1 MSFTFSQ
8 FLCYPFDDSPIL
20 QALLLRGYPPPLSK
34 WCDNPLSSVLG
45 HIQLQE
51 TRPFFDFPT
60 FRHVP
65 GSVIGLATAPV
76 PPPATHPGRRSISAE
91 SGGQL
96 VTNSFSWSGLKL
108 KDSNQGFIF
117 ANPAG
122 MIQNNSWFS
131 SKSGWK
137 SSLILKNG
145 IKLSIVL
152 HIYNSFFFWQIPFH
166 DGARLLQGNN
176 LRMQP
181 WIQLLGCIPLT
192 TQPRH
197 QQEKDET

>member
-1 MSFTFSQ
+1 MHKKDSGSYAYQFYRRLKTIKHVVYILAVPMLSFRWFSHSACTSSA
-8 FLCYPFDDSPIL
+8 LVIPLHYPSDVITP
-20 QALLLRGYPPPLSK
+20 YPVF
-34 WCDNPLSSVLG
+34 WVASSC
-45 HIQLQE
+45 E
-51 TRPFFDFPT
+51 KRPTFFDFPT

-76 PPPATHPGRRSISAE
+76 PPPATHTGRRSISAE

-131 SKSGWK
+131 SKFGWK
-137 SSLILKNG
+137 SSFD
-145 IKLSIVL
+145 S
-152 HIYNSFFFWQIPFH
+152 
-166 DGARLLQGNN
+166 
-176 LRMQP
+176 
-181 WIQLLGCIPLT
+181 
-192 TQPRH
+192 
-197 QQEKDET
+197 QEWNYINCL

>member
-1 MSFTFSQ
+1 MSVVYILAVHTLSFRWFSHSAGT
-8 FLCYPFDDSPIL
+8 PS
-20 QALLLRGYPPPLSK
+20 ALKLPSAIQVMWEPTPAADRTCMPLECFGSHPAAR
-34 WCDNPLSSVLG
+34 N
-45 HIQLQE
+45 E
-51 TRPFFDFPT
+51 TLFFDFPT

-76 PPPATHPGRRSISAE
+76 PPPATHTGRRSISAE

-131 SKSGWK
+131 SKFGWK

-152 HIYNSFFFWQIPFH
+152 HMYNSFFFGKSPFMMVQ
-166 DGARLLQGNN
+166 DFCKRGTIRECNPESN
-176 LRMQP
+176 Y
-181 WIQLLGCIPLT
+181 
-192 TQPRH
+192 
-197 QQEKDET
+197 

>member
-1 MSFTFSQ
+1 MILPFCRHSFCAQVT
-8 FLCYPFDDSPIL
+8 LRYPSDVRTHPSCRPHMHAPWVL
-20 QALLLRGYPPPLSK
+20 WVA
-34 WCDNPLSSVLG
+34 SSCKK
-45 HIQLQE
+45 
-51 TRPFFDFPT
+51 RDPFFRLSDFPT

-76 PPPATHPGRRSISAE
+76 PPPATHTGRRSISAE

-131 SKSGWK
+131 SKFGWK

-152 HIYNSFFFWQIPFH
+152 HMYNSFFFGKSPFMMVQ
-166 DGARLLQGNN
+166 DFCKRGTIRECNPESN
-176 LRMQP
+176 Y
-181 WIQLLGCIPLT
+181 
-192 TQPRH
+192 
-197 QQEKDET
+197 

>member
-1 MSFTFSQ
+1 MILPFCRHFFCVVIT
-8 FLCYPFDDSPIL
+8 LRYPSDVITP
-20 QALLLRGYPPPLSK
+20 YPVF
-34 WCDNPLSSVLG
+34 WVASSC
-45 HIQLQE
+45 E
-51 TRPFFDFPT
+51 KRPTFFDFPT

-76 PPPATHPGRRSISAE
+76 PPPATHTGRRSISAE

-108 KDSNQGFIF
+108 KDSNQGFIV

-131 SKSGWK
+131 SKFGWK

-152 HIYNSFFFWQIPFH
+152 HIYNSFLFGKSPFMMVQ
-166 DGARLLQGNN
+166 DFCKRGTIRECNPESN
-176 LRMQP
+176 Y
-181 WIQLLGCIPLT
+181 
-192 TQPRH
+192 
-197 QQEKDET
+197 